1 MTNPIGIDIIKSNQ
15 LPIEF
20 YNEKT
25 KEKEISHMI
34 QIGNTLYV
42 SEEVFNGITE
52 QFDGDVE

>member
-1 MTNPIGIDIIKSNQ
+1 MTNPIGIDIIKSNM
-15 LPIEF
+15 LPVEF